1 LQQNTEYFYMDRFI
15 KYSQDLVNRETLGIF
30 SFFLVKYLISVVQ
43 DLPLTPAE
51 DVIDMGI
58 ESWGP

>member
-1 LQQNTEYFYMDRFI
+1 MDRFI